1 MKPIK
6 KMMLILILRCIEMS
20 NIGLLKN
27 YRGEKVFGELPHS
40 KDHLLLNVFYH
51 RPDWESPGK
60 HDYASIVFKD
70 VNTGRKWIQTIEDP
84 RYMMYIVKPQ
94 YRDYTHYPSYMP
106 LDRCDQKIVKFK
118 NIINEIIKVG
128 GKKLVDYK
136 EWCNKNNKSAKK
148 NLHHYPYVLATD
160 YPYTNYFRCEW
171 MLHYHD
177 YDMQYSLTKVFADIE
192 VDGIDAP
199 GFPTADICPINAVA
213 VVDAETKT
221 VHSFLLRNPEN
232 PLIEQFEKN
241 LPNFIDKC
249 HKTFDE
255 SYGEL
260 NYEIHMYDT
269 EIDMITEVFRLF
281 NTLARDFILFWNMAF
296 DIPYFIDRIKALGHD
311 PMKIMCDPEF
321 IQDELYYRKDHRHH
335 DFKTKNDVFTC
346 TSKSVYLDQMSQYIK
361 IRKARS
367 ELKTV
372 RLNAIAKAE
381 LNDEKLDYSDEANI
395 KTLPY
400 ENYELFVL
408 YNIKDTLLQYGIEM
422 KTHDIDNVFQ
432 RSLINATQYES
443 AFSQTILLKNRAY
456 LSYYKQGFIIGNNNN
471 IDYGNRG
478 FDNDAA
484 DKDEDEDEEGF
495 AGALV
500 GDPMLNEKVGVE
512 ILGRPSKFIF
522 SRVIDY
528 DFSSM
533 YPNITIT
540 HNIGTVPMIGK
551 IKLEGF
557 GQYNTDPD
565 NVFYDEGQVFLED
578 YLSKD
583 YSFIGNRYFGLPTG
597 EELIKEFG
605 QYGSA

>member
-1 MKPIK
+1 
-6 KMMLILILRCIEMS
+6 MS

-27 YRGEKVFGELPHS
+27 YHGEKVFGELPHS

-118 NIINEIIKVG
+118 NIINEIVKVG
-128 GKKLVDYK
+128 GKKLADYK

-249 HKTFDE
+249 HNTFDE

-478 FDNDAA
+478 FDNDGA
-484 DKDEDEDEEGF
+484 DKDEDDDEEGF

>member
-1 MKPIK
+1 
-6 KMMLILILRCIEMS
+6 MS

-27 YRGEKVFGELPHS
+27 YHGEKVFGELPHS

-84 RYMMYIVKPQ
+84 QYMMYIVKPQ

-118 NIINEIIKVG
+118 NIINEIVKVG
-128 GKKLVDYK
+128 GKKLADYK

-177 YDMQYSLTKVFADIE
+177 YDMQYSLSKVFADIE

-232 PLIEQFEKN
+232 PLIERFENN

-249 HKTFDE
+249 HTTFDE

-478 FDNDAA
+478 FDNDGA
-484 DKDEDEDEEGF
+484 DNDEDDDEEGF

>member
-1 MKPIK
+1 
-6 KMMLILILRCIEMS
+6 MS

-27 YRGEKVFGELPHS
+27 YHGEKVFGELPHS

-128 GKKLVDYK
+128 GKKLADYK

-241 LPNFIDKC
+241 LHNFIDKC

-478 FDNDAA
+478 FDNDAV

-551 IKLEGF
+551 IQLEGF

>member
-1 MKPIK
+1 
-6 KMMLILILRCIEMS
+6 MS

-27 YRGEKVFGELPHS
+27 YHGEKVFGELPHS

-84 RYMMYIVKPQ
+84 QYMMYIVKPQ

-118 NIINEIIKVG
+118 NIINEIVKVG
-128 GKKLVDYK
+128 GKKLADYK

-177 YDMQYSLTKVFADIE
+177 YDMQYSLSKVFADIE

-232 PLIEQFEKN
+232 PLIEQFENN

-249 HKTFDE
+249 HTTFDE

-478 FDNDAA
+478 FDNDA

>member
-1 MKPIK
+1 
-6 KMMLILILRCIEMS
+6 MS

-27 YRGEKVFGELPHS
+27 YHDEKVFGELPHS

-118 NIINEIIKVG
+118 NIINEIVKVG
-128 GKKLVDYK
+128 GKKLADYK

-148 NLHHYPYVLATD
+148 NLHHYPYILATD

-177 YDMQYSLTKVFADIE
+177 YDMQYSLSKVFADIE

-232 PLIEQFEKN
+232 PLIEQFENN
-241 LPNFIDKC
+241 LLNFIDKC

-478 FDNDAA
+478 FDNDGA

-565 NVFYDEGQVFLED
+565 NAFYDEGQVFLED

>member
-1 MKPIK
+1 
-6 KMMLILILRCIEMS
+6 
-20 NIGLLKN
+20 
-27 YRGEKVFGELPHS
+27 
-40 KDHLLLNVFYH
+40 
-51 RPDWESPGK
+51 
-60 HDYASIVFKD
+60 
-70 VNTGRKWIQTIEDP
+70 
-84 RYMMYIVKPQ
+84 
-94 YRDYTHYPSYMP
+94 
-106 LDRCDQKIVKFK
+106 
-118 NIINEIIKVG
+118 
-128 GKKLVDYK
+128 
-136 EWCNKNNKSAKK
+136 
-148 NLHHYPYVLATD
+148 
-160 YPYTNYFRCEW
+160 

-232 PLIEQFEKN
+232 PLIEQFEKGI
-241 LPNFIDKC
+241 PNFIDKC

-478 FDNDAA
+478 FDNDNAE
-484 DKDEDEDEEGF
+484 KDGDEDEEGF

-597 EELIKEFG
+597 EDLIKEFG

>member
-1 MKPIK
+1 
-6 KMMLILILRCIEMS
+6 MS

-27 YRGEKVFGELPHS
+27 YHGEKVFGELPHS

-84 RYMMYIVKPQ
+84 QYMMYIVKPQ

-118 NIINEIIKVG
+118 NIINEIVKVG
-128 GKKLVDYK
+128 GKKLADYK

-177 YDMQYSLTKVFADIE
+177 YDMQYSLSKVFADIE

-232 PLIEQFEKN
+232 PLIERFENN

-249 HKTFDE
+249 HTTFDE

-478 FDNDAA
+478 FDNDGA

>member
-1 MKPIK
+1 
-6 KMMLILILRCIEMS
+6 MS

-27 YRGEKVFGELPHS
+27 YHGEKVFGELPHS

-84 RYMMYIVKPQ
+84 QYMMYIVKPQ

-118 NIINEIIKVG
+118 NIINEIVKVG
-128 GKKLVDYK
+128 GKKLADYK

-148 NLHHYPYVLATD
+148 NLHHYPYILATD

-177 YDMQYSLTKVFADIE
+177 YDMQYSLSKVFADIE

-232 PLIEQFEKN
+232 PLIEQFENN

-249 HKTFDE
+249 HTTFDE

-260 NYEIHMYDT
+260 NYEIHIYDT

-296 DIPYFIDRIKALGHD
+296 DIPYFIDRIKALGYD

-478 FDNDAA
+478 FDNDGA
-484 DKDEDEDEEGF
+484 DNDEDDDEEGF

>member
-1 MKPIK
+1 
-6 KMMLILILRCIEMS
+6 MS

-27 YRGEKVFGELPHS
+27 YHGEKVFGELPHS

-118 NIINEIIKVG
+118 NIINEIVKVG
-128 GKKLVDYK
+128 GKKLADYK

-177 YDMQYSLTKVFADIE
+177 YDMQYSLSKVFADIE

-249 HKTFDE
+249 HMTFDE

-478 FDNDAA
+478 FDNDGA

>member
-1 MKPIK
+1 
-6 KMMLILILRCIEMS
+6 MS

-27 YRGEKVFGELPHS
+27 YHGEKVFGELPHS

-118 NIINEIIKVG
+118 NIINEIVKVG
-128 GKKLVDYK
+128 GKKLADYK

-177 YDMQYSLTKVFADIE
+177 YDMQYSLSKVFADIE

-232 PLIEQFEKN
+232 PLIEQFENN

-249 HKTFDE
+249 HTTFDE

-367 ELKTV
+367 ELKNV

-478 FDNDAA
+478 FDNDGA
-484 DKDEDEDEEGF
+484 DNDEDEDEEGF

>member
-1 MKPIK
+1 
-6 KMMLILILRCIEMS
+6 MS

-27 YRGEKVFGELPHS
+27 YHGEKVFGELPHS

-70 VNTGRKWIQTIEDP
+70 VSTGRKWIQTIEDP
-84 RYMMYIVKPQ
+84 QYMMYIVKPQ

-118 NIINEIIKVG
+118 NIINEIVKVG
-128 GKKLVDYK
+128 GKKLADYK

-177 YDMQYSLTKVFADIE
+177 YDMQYSLSKVFADIE

-213 VVDAETKT
+213 VVDAETET

-241 LPNFIDKC
+241 LPNFIGKC

-255 SYGEL
+255 SYGKL

-478 FDNDAA
+478 FDNDA

>member
-1 MKPIK
+1 MKHIK
-6 KMMLILILRCIEMS
+6 KMMLNLILRYIEMS

-27 YRGEKVFGELPHS
+27 YHGEKVFGELPHS

-118 NIINEIIKVG
+118 NIINEIVKVG
-128 GKKLVDYK
+128 GKKLADYK

-177 YDMQYSLTKVFADIE
+177 YDMQYSLSKVFADIE

-232 PLIEQFEKN
+232 PLIEQFENN

-249 HKTFDE
+249 HTTFDE

>member
-1 MKPIK
+1 
-6 KMMLILILRCIEMS
+6 MS
-20 NIGLLKN
+20 KIGLLDN

-60 HDYASIVFKD
+60 HDYASVVFKD
-70 VNTGRKWIQTIEDP
+70 VRTGRKWIQTIEDP
-84 RYMMYIVKPQ
+84 QYMMYIVKPQ

-106 LDRCDQKIVKFK
+106 LERCDQKIIKFK
-118 NIINEIIKVG
+118 NMINEIVKVG
-128 GKKLVDYK
+128 GKKLADYK
-136 EWCNKNNKSAKK
+136 EWCNKNNKTAKK

-160 YPYTNYFRCEW
+160 YPYPNYFRCEW

-232 PLIEQFEKN
+232 PLIEQFEKGI
-241 LPNFIDKC
+241 PNFIDKC

-478 FDNDAA
+478 FDNDNAE
-484 DKDEDEDEEGF
+484 KDGDEDEEGF

-597 EELIKEFG
+597 EDLIKEFG

>member
-1 MKPIK
+1 
-6 KMMLILILRCIEMS
+6 MS

-27 YRGEKVFGELPHS
+27 YHGEKVFGELPHS

-84 RYMMYIVKPQ
+84 QYMMYIVKPQ

-118 NIINEIIKVG
+118 NIINEIVKVG
-128 GKKLVDYK
+128 GKKLADYK
-136 EWCNKNNKSAKK
+136 EWCNKNNKTAKK

-160 YPYTNYFRCEW
+160 YPYPNYFRCEW

-232 PLIEQFEKN
+232 PLIEQFEKGI
-241 LPNFIDKC
+241 PNFIDKC

-255 SYGEL
+255 SYGKL

-478 FDNDAA
+478 FDNDGA
-484 DKDEDEDEEGF
+484 DKDEDDDEEGF

>member
-1 MKPIK
+1 
-6 KMMLILILRCIEMS
+6 MS

-27 YRGEKVFGELPHS
+27 YHGEKVFGELPHS

-60 HDYASIVFKD
+60 HDYASVVFKD

-118 NIINEIIKVG
+118 NIINEIVKVG
-128 GKKLVDYK
+128 GKKLADYK

-232 PLIEQFEKN
+232 PLIEQFENN

-249 HKTFDE
+249 HTTFDE

-478 FDNDAA
+478 FDNDA

>member
-1 MKPIK
+1 
-6 KMMLILILRCIEMS
+6 MS

-27 YRGEKVFGELPHS
+27 YHGEKVFGELPHS

-84 RYMMYIVKPQ
+84 QYMMYIVKPQ

-118 NIINEIIKVG
+118 NIINEIVKVG
-128 GKKLVDYK
+128 GKKLADYK

-177 YDMQYSLTKVFADIE
+177 YDMQYSLSKVFADIE

-232 PLIEQFEKN
+232 PLIEQFENN

-249 HKTFDE
+249 HTTFDE

-478 FDNDAA
+478 FDTDA

>member
-1 MKPIK
+1 
-6 KMMLILILRCIEMS
+6 MS

-27 YRGEKVFGELPHS
+27 YHGEKVFGELPHS

-84 RYMMYIVKPQ
+84 QYMMYIVKPQ

-118 NIINEIIKVG
+118 NIINEIVKVG
-128 GKKLVDYK
+128 GKKLADYK

-148 NLHHYPYVLATD
+148 NLHHYPYILATD

-177 YDMQYSLTKVFADIE
+177 YDMQYSLSKVFADIE

-232 PLIEQFEKN
+232 PLIEQFENN

-249 HKTFDE
+249 HTTFDE

-478 FDNDAA
+478 FDNDTA
-484 DKDEDEDEEGF
+484 DNDTDEDEEGF

>member
-1 MKPIK
+1 
-6 KMMLILILRCIEMS
+6 MS

-27 YRGEKVFGELPHS
+27 YHGEKVFGELPHS

-106 LDRCDQKIVKFK
+106 LDRCDQKVVKFK
-118 NIINEIIKVG
+118 NIINEIVKVG
-128 GKKLVDYK
+128 GKKLADYK

-177 YDMQYSLTKVFADIE
+177 YDMQYSLSKVFADIE

-249 HKTFDE
+249 HTTFDE

>member
-1 MKPIK
+1 
-6 KMMLILILRCIEMS
+6 MS

-27 YRGEKVFGELPHS
+27 YHGEKVFGELPHS

-70 VNTGRKWIQTIEDP
+70 VSTGRKWIQTIEDP
-84 RYMMYIVKPQ
+84 QYMMYIVKPQ

-118 NIINEIIKVG
+118 NIINEIVKVG
-128 GKKLVDYK
+128 GKKLADYK

-177 YDMQYSLTKVFADIE
+177 YDMQYSLSKVFADIE

-232 PLIEQFEKN
+232 PLIEQFENN

-249 HKTFDE
+249 HTTFDE

-296 DIPYFIDRIKALGHD
+296 DIPYFIERIKALGHD

-478 FDNDAA
+478 FDNDA

>member
-1 MKPIK
+1 
-6 KMMLILILRCIEMS
+6 MS
-20 NIGLLKN
+20 KIGLLDN

-60 HDYASIVFKD
+60 HDYASVVFKD
-70 VNTGRKWIQTIEDP
+70 VHTGRKWIQTIEDP
-84 RYMMYIVKPQ
+84 QYMMYIVKPQ

-106 LDRCDQKIVKFK
+106 LERCDQKIIKFK
-118 NIINEIIKVG
+118 NMINEIVKVG
-128 GKKLVDYK
+128 GKKLADYK
-136 EWCNKNNKSAKK
+136 EWCNKNNKTAKK

-160 YPYTNYFRCEW
+160 YPYPNYFRCEW

-232 PLIEQFEKN
+232 PLIEQFEKGI
-241 LPNFIDKC
+241 PNFIDKC

-478 FDNDAA
+478 FDNDNAE
-484 DKDEDEDEEGF
+484 KDVDDDEEGF

>member
-1 MKPIK
+1 
-6 KMMLILILRCIEMS
+6 MS

-27 YRGEKVFGELPHS
+27 YHGEKVFGELPHS

-84 RYMMYIVKPQ
+84 QYMMYIVKPQ

-118 NIINEIIKVG
+118 NIINEIVKVG
-128 GKKLVDYK
+128 GKKLADYK

-177 YDMQYSLTKVFADIE
+177 YDMQYSLSKVFADIE

-213 VVDAETKT
+213 VVDTETKT

-232 PLIEQFEKN
+232 PLIEQFENN

-249 HKTFDE
+249 HTTFDE

-478 FDNDAA
+478 FDTDA

>member
-1 MKPIK
+1 
-6 KMMLILILRCIEMS
+6 MS

-27 YRGEKVFGELPHS
+27 YHGEKVFGELPHS

-70 VNTGRKWIQTIEDP
+70 VSTGRKWIQTIEDP
-84 RYMMYIVKPQ
+84 QYMMYIVKPQ

-118 NIINEIIKVG
+118 NIINEIVKVG
-128 GKKLVDYK
+128 GKKLADYK

-148 NLHHYPYVLATD
+148 NLHHYPYILATD

-177 YDMQYSLTKVFADIE
+177 YDMQYSLSKVFADIE

-232 PLIEQFEKN
+232 PLIEQFEKS

-478 FDNDAA
+478 FDSDA

>member
-1 MKPIK
+1 
-6 KMMLILILRCIEMS
+6 MS

-27 YRGEKVFGELPHS
+27 YHGEKVFGELPHS

-94 YRDYTHYPSYMP
+94 YRDYTHYPSYMQ

-128 GKKLVDYK
+128 GKKLADYK

-232 PLIEQFEKN
+232 PLIEQFERN

-321 IQDELYYRKDHRHH
+321 IRDELYYRKDHRHH

-551 IKLEGF
+551 IQLEGF

>member
-1 MKPIK
+1 
-6 KMMLILILRCIEMS
+6 MS

-27 YRGEKVFGELPHS
+27 YHGEKVFGELPHS

-70 VNTGRKWIQTIEDP
+70 VSTGRKWIQTIEDP

-118 NIINEIIKVG
+118 NIINEIVKVG
-128 GKKLVDYK
+128 GKKLADYK

-148 NLHHYPYVLATD
+148 NLHHYPYILATD

-177 YDMQYSLTKVFADIE
+177 YDMQYSLSKVFADIE

-232 PLIEQFEKN
+232 PLIEQFENN

-249 HKTFDE
+249 HTTFDE

-478 FDNDAA
+478 FDNDGA

>member
-1 MKPIK
+1 
-6 KMMLILILRCIEMS
+6 MS

-27 YRGEKVFGELPHS
+27 YHGEKVFGELPHS

-70 VNTGRKWIQTIEDP
+70 VSTGRKWIQTIEDP
-84 RYMMYIVKPQ
+84 QYMMYIVKPQ

-118 NIINEIIKVG
+118 NIINEIVKVG
-128 GKKLVDYK
+128 GKKLADYK

-148 NLHHYPYVLATD
+148 NLHHYPYILATD

-177 YDMQYSLTKVFADIE
+177 YDMQYSLSKVFADIE

-241 LPNFIDKC
+241 LHNFIDKC

-478 FDNDAA
+478 FDNDGA

>member
-1 MKPIK
+1 
-6 KMMLILILRCIEMS
+6 MS

-27 YRGEKVFGELPHS
+27 YHGEKVFGELPHS

-84 RYMMYIVKPQ
+84 QYMMYIVKPQ

-118 NIINEIIKVG
+118 NIINEIVKVG
-128 GKKLVDYK
+128 GKKLADYK

-177 YDMQYSLTKVFADIE
+177 YDMQYSLSKVFADIE

-232 PLIEQFEKN
+232 PLIEHFEKN

-249 HKTFDE
+249 HTTFDE

-321 IQDELYYRKDHRHH
+321 IRDELYYRKDHRHH

-478 FDNDAA
+478 FDNDA